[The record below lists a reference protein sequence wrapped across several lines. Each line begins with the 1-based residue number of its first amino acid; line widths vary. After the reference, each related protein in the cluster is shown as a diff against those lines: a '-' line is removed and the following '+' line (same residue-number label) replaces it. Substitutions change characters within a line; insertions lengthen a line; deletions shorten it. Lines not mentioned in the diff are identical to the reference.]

1 MQGCASLRN
10 GTYQIVELAKN
21 FGMYECK
28 DVEIYSE
35 SAVDPQKDKKLGEFC
50 LEEK

>member
-1 MQGCASLRN
+1 MH
-10 GTYQIVELAKN
+10 ELEKRKVSN
-21 FGMYECK
+21 SRFGMYECK

-35 SAVDPQKDKKLGEFC
+35 SAMTPEKDKKLGKFG